1 VSLNELQ
8 RNDQICRQS
17 FVQEKPIIKI
27 FASSKKLLEE
37 LVTLAH
43 AYNPGAQKTETG
55 GLL

>member
-1 VSLNELQ
+1 MSLNELQ